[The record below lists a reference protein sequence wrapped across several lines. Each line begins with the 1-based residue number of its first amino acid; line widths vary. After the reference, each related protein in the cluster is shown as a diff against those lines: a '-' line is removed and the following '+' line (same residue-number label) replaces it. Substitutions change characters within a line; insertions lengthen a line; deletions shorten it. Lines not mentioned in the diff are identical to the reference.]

1 MYEKR
6 KKSVILSASNT
17 VQKDKEGK
25 DLMFKSKKNQ
35 LN

>member
-6 KKSVILSASNT
+6 KKSVTLSASNT

-25 DLMFKSKKNQ
+25 DLMIKRKKSQ
-35 LN
+35 

>member
-6 KKSVILSASNT
+6 IKSVILSASNT

-25 DLMFKSKKNQ
+25 DLMFKRKNNQ
-35 LN
+35 

>member
-6 KKSVILSASNT
+6 KKSVILSASNM

-25 DLMFKSKKNQ
+25 DLMFKRKKNQ
-35 LN
+35 